1 MTSPVSKYEITIKAE
16 DLESKDVLSSSD
28 PFCVVEI
35 VNAEKQAVAV
45 GMTAPIK
52 NCNNPVFPESFLLPY
67 MFETPDRVRIRLFD
81 CDSSDLKDL
90 RKHDYIGNVEFQIAD
105 LVVSVTGELSLPLR
119 GPDGRPYRGKKSPK
133 IHISGEPAS
142 SDNIFA
148 DMSFCAKNIDKKDTF
163 GKTDGYL
170 VFQRAK
176 ETASGVPE
184 WHEVHKTEVVKKSL
198 NPVWKPMKLSMQRL
212 CNNDV
217 ERPIRIQ
224 CFDWDLASD
233 DDFVGH
239 ADTCIS
245 ELERLREAGDGV
257 PLISE
262 HKREKMKKKGKDYIN
277 SGMLYMLS
285 FSITKIPTFLDY
297 VYSGTMQLSLSV
309 AIDFTGSNGHYSSPS
324 SLHYIGRGQSEYEKA
339 MAAVGSV
346 LCPYDSDS
354 LVDID
359 GFGAIVGGCVSHCFP
374 LGGGSVKGVAGML
387 EAYRS
392 TLTGGVQLCGPTV
405 LHSVIEKSMKQAQF
419 YHTLNTR
426 SHAEQVA
433 SAFHQTGVAQGYQVL
448 LILTDGQA
456 NDMEQI
462 KSTVVAA
469 SSLPLSIIIVGVGRA
484 DFSAMEF
491 LDSDGT
497 MLRDSRGNSAIRDMV
512 QFVPFNKF
520 AGNPHLLAQETLAE
534 LPKQVLEYAKSVE
547 MMPISRA
554 EISMKLEAKAAVAR
568 AEAAMAHAKVQALG
582 GSAP

>member
-1 MTSPVSKYEITIKAE
+1 
-16 DLESKDVLSSSD
+16 
-28 PFCVVEI
+28 
-35 VNAEKQAVAV
+35 
-45 GMTAPIK
+45 
-52 NCNNPVFPESFLLPY
+52 

-81 CDSSDLKDL
+81 CDSSDLRDL
-90 RKHDYIGNVEFQIAD
+90 RKHDYIGSVEFQIAD

-359 GFGAIVGGCVSHCFP
+359 GFGAVVGGCVSHCFP
-374 LGGGSVKGVAGML
+374 LGGGAVKGVAGML
-387 EAYRS
+387 QAYRS
-392 TLTGGVQLCGPTV
+392 TLASGVSLSGPTV
-405 LHSVIEKSMKQAQF
+405 LHSVIEKSMKQAQYF
-419 YHTLNTR
+419 HTLNTR

-433 SAFHQTGVAQGYQVL
+433 SVYHQTGVAQGYQVL

-456 NDMEQI
+456 NDMEQT
-462 KSTVVAA
+462 KSTIVAA
-469 SSLPLSIIIVGVGRA
+469 SGLPLSIIIVGVGRA
-484 DFSAMEF
+484 NFTAMEI

-497 MLRDSRGNSAIRDMV
+497 LLTDSRGNSATRDMV

-534 LPKQVLEYAKSVE
+534 LPKQVLEYAKSVQ
-547 MMPISRA
+547 MQPISRA
-554 EISMKLEAKAAVAR
+554 EITAKLEAKAAIAR
-568 AEAAMAHAKVQALG
+568 VEAAAAQAKVQALG
-582 GSAP
+582 GSVAP